1 MDQLSGVLENDPVD
15 QLQSILVGAE
25 DASEFLLGL
34 SKLAAASVSE
44 AAGDEIDCAITVK
57 VRRRPTTAAG
67 SSERAVELDQ
77 LEQAIGDGPCL
88 KALREMSTV
97 LIEDVSSDLRW
108 PELNGK
114 FAEANVRS
122 SLGVPLQISGEAS
135 AALNFFAS
143 TPRAFTPDVY
153 AKAKGFAAAARS
165 TLQLSVRIGTALS
178 RAEDLE
184 AAMKNRTAIN
194 LACGVIMAQN
204 RCAQAEAIAILTK
217 VASNRNRELREVAT
231 ELIEQISGETI
242 QTHFDP

>member
-1 MDQLSGVLENDPVD
+1 MDQLSGVLENGSVD

-25 DASEFLLGL
+25 DASEFLFGL

-57 VRRRPTTAAG
+57 VRRKPTTAAG
-67 SSERAVELDQ
+67 SSVRAVQLDQ

-108 PELNGK
+108 PELNRK
-114 FAEANVRS
+114 FVEANVHS
-122 SLGVPLQISGEAS
+122 SLGVPLQISSEAS

-143 TPRAFTPDVY
+143 KPRAFTPTVY

-165 TLQLSVRIGTALS
+165 TLHLSVRIGTALS

-194 LACGVIMAQN
+194 LACGVIMGQN
-204 RCAQAEAIAILTK
+204 RCTQAEAIAILTK
-217 VASNRNRELREVAT
+217 VASNRNRKLREVAT

>member
-1 MDQLSGVLENDPVD
+1 MDQLSGVLENGSVD

-25 DASEFLLGL
+25 DASEFLFGL

-57 VRRRPTTAAG
+57 VRRKPTTAAG
-67 SSERAVELDQ
+67 SSVRAVQLDQ

-108 PELNGK
+108 PELNRK
-114 FAEANVRS
+114 FVEANVHS
-122 SLGVPLQISGEAS
+122 SLGVPLQISSEAS

-143 TPRAFTPDVY
+143 KPRAFTPNVY

-165 TLQLSVRIGTALS
+165 TLHLSVRIGTALS

-184 AAMKNRTAIN
+184 AAMKNKTAIN
-194 LACGVIMAQN
+194 LACGVIMGQN
-204 RCAQAEAIAILTK
+204 RCTQAEAIAILTK
-217 VASNRNRELREVAT
+217 VASNRNRKLREVAT